1 MRNMHRPPWF
11 FPAVI
16 LGGGIVVF
24 FLRATMNDYILSIV
38 CFVGINIILAVSLN
52 LTNGFTGLFSLGH
65 PGFMA
70 VGGYVAAI
78 LTFPT
83 ARKAMLLPALPA
95 WLAAQQWSLL
105 PSILL
110 GGLCATVTAFIVGF
124 PVLRLKGHYLAVAT
138 LGFLII
144 VQVVI
149 TNLDSFTRGPLG
161 LNGLPMLTN
170 LWWIYLWVVITV
182 YVCWKVKH
190 SSLGRTMLAIRE
202 DEIAA
207 ECLGIPLARRR
218 ILALAL
224 GAFFAGVAGGLW
236 AHLVT
241 AITPTSFSVIMAFN
255 LVVMVVVGGTGS
267 ITGALLAAGF
277 LTLVVEVLR
286 PLEESLEAYG
296 ISEVILSIALVM
308 ILVFRPQG
316 IFGSREPAFLAG
328 KQERS
333 SSVETRIVPNRKRKE
348 VGHEASGS
356 GSLPEPEGIKSEK
369 GGQT

>member
-1 MRNMHRPPWF
+1 MSEMCRPKWF
-11 FPAVI
+11 FPVLILCGAV
-16 LGGGIVVF
+16 LVF
-24 FLRATMNDYILSIV
+24 ILRATMNEYILSIV
-38 CFVGINIILAVSLN
+38 CFMGINIILAVSLN

-65 PGFMA
+65 PAFMA

-95 WLAAQQWSLL
+95 WLAGQEWCLL
-105 PSILL
+105 PALL
-110 GGLCATVTAFIVGF
+110 VGGLCATFTAFIVGF

-144 VQVVI
+144 AQVII
-149 TNLDSFTRGPLG
+149 TNLESFTRGPLG

-207 ECLGIPLARRR
+207 ECLGVPLSRRR
-218 ILALAL
+218 ILALSL

-236 AHLVT
+236 GHLVT

-255 LVVMVVVGGTGS
+255 LVVMVVVGGSGS
-267 ITGALLAAGF
+267 ITGAALAAALF
-277 LTLVVEVLR
+277 TTVVEVLR
-286 PLEESLEAYG
+286 PLEEALEAYG
-296 ISEVILSIALVM
+296 ISEVILAIGLVM
-308 ILVFRPQG
+308 ILIFRPQG
-316 IFGSREPAFLAG
+316 IFGSREPALWFGLRT
-328 KQERS
+328 RS
-333 SSVETRIVPNRKRKE
+333 RE
-348 VGHEASGS
+348 
-356 GSLPEPEGIKSEK
+356 EPPIDSTHDEK
-369 GGQT
+369 GGENGR